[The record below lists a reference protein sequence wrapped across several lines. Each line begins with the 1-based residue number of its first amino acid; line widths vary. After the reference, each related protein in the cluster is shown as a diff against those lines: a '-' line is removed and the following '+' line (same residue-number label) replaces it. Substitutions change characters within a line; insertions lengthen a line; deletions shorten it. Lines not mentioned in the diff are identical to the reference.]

1 MGVELMLKF
10 TKDTWV
16 VFCLLA
22 FAFGYFYQNPG
33 WNGNS
38 RIALSFA
45 IVQEGRLTI
54 DSYHNNQELGLATGD
69 KAFFNGHY
77 YTDKA
82 IGSSIIGA
90 IVYLPIYWI
99 GKIFGLSLSTDLIRH
114 LITFFGLG
122 VPSAFCGSL
131 IYLVCE
137 YISGS
142 RFRSFVV
149 TAAVSLGTISF
160 PFSVIFFGHQLAATA
175 LFGAFFLIFRIQVL
189 ADPGRPG
196 RSFWVGLMMGM
207 AIIIEYPAAIIVFLL
222 ILYFFYVLWRKK
234 QFTFNRAVLFPAL
247 GGLLP
252 ILVMVLYN
260 LACYQKPFVS
270 GYEFLI
276 FQPYLEGMSN
286 GFFGI
291 GRPSLRVLF
300 FQTFHP
306 AVGIFWFSPVLLMTF
321 VGAFYMLRGKKYIPE
336 MLLAGMG
343 AVGFLVMNSGYFL
356 WWGGNSFAP
365 RSLIPM
371 LPFLCLPLIFV
382 PRKIFI
388 LVVILAVISIVQ
400 MTVASASD
408 IKAPDA
414 NLENLKKLGVFD
426 FSMLYSYLLPHLI
439 DGGFSWNLG
448 IWLGLKQWA
457 SLAPLAAAFITASGY
472 MSGIFNAF
480 KKRIKTPR
488 DNHSPPIAEG
498 GGE

>member
-45 IVQEGRLTI
+45 IVQEGQLTI

-234 QFTFNRAVLFPAL
+234 QFTFNRAV
-247 GGLLP
+247 
-252 ILVMVLYN
+252 
-260 LACYQKPFVS
+260 C
-270 GYEFLI
+270 
-276 FQPYLEGMSN
+276 
-286 GFFGI
+286 
-291 GRPSLRVLF
+291 SL
-300 FQTFHP
+300 
-306 AVGIFWFSPVLLMTF
+306 S
-321 VGAFYMLRGKKYIPE
+321 
-336 MLLAGMG
+336 
-343 AVGFLVMNSGYFL
+343 S
-356 WWGGNSFAP
+356 
-365 RSLIPM
+365 
-371 LPFLCLPLIFV
+371 
-382 PRKIFI
+382 
-388 LVVILAVISIVQ
+388 
-400 MTVASASD
+400 
-408 IKAPDA
+408 
-414 NLENLKKLGVFD
+414 
-426 FSMLYSYLLPHLI
+426 
-439 DGGFSWNLG
+439 
-448 IWLGLKQWA
+448 
-457 SLAPLAAAFITASGY
+457 
-472 MSGIFNAF
+472 
-480 KKRIKTPR
+480 
-488 DNHSPPIAEG
+488 
-498 GGE
+498 